1 MTDSFE
7 AFLRTLDLEEDD
19 NYTHIFGSSSSTESL
34 DDIMNTSPN
43 NNEKKKKSRIKSKAP
58 TIKNHELVDT
68 DSEDMKPNTPKK
80 KNKRRSPNLKKSSN
94 VSLSI
99 GTHTDGQR
107 NVKLPSSKSS
117 TTHDNVDNV
126 NTVVSLSSG
135 RHASRQRNISTN
147 SSTYV
152 SKPDNNKYYKSNP

>member
-7 AFLRTLDLEEDD
+7 AFLRSLDLKEDD

-99 GTHTDGQR
+99 GRHTDGQQ
-107 NVKLPSSKSS
+107 NVKHLSTKSS
-117 TTHDNVDNV
+117 TTHDKVDIV
-126 NTVVSLSSG
+126 NTDILLTTG
-135 RHASRQRNISTN
+135 
-147 SSTYV
+147 
-152 SKPDNNKYYKSNP
+152 